1 MYLYNGYYGAV
12 SYDWTYLLLIAAMF
26 LSLFASF
33 KVNSTYSKYAKVMAK
48 SGLTAEMAVQ
58 RVLQANGVY
67 GVSIGRVSG
76 NLTDNFNPKTNVISL
91 SDSVYGKSSVAAIG
105 VACHEAGHAVQHA
118 KEYGPAKLR
127 LSMVPIT
134 NISSRFS
141 MLILILGFAL
151 GFMGLIWTGII
162 LFSVTTAF
170 QLVTLPTEFDASR
183 RALESLDSQGI
194 MDKSELKCVKK
205 VLSAA
210 ALTYVAA
217 LATSVLTLLRYIA
230 MANRRRD

>member
-12 SYDWTYLLLIAAMF
+12 QFDWTYILLIIAMVLSVAANI
-26 LSLFASF
+26 
-33 KVNSTYSKYAKVMAK
+33 KVKSTYSKYAKKAAK
-48 SGLTAEMAVQ
+48 CGLTAEDAAY
-58 RVLQANGVY
+58 RVLLANGVS
-67 GVSIGRVSG
+67 GVGIGRVSG

-91 SDSVYGKSSVAAIG
+91 SDSVYGKRSIAAIG

-118 KEYGPAKLR
+118 QEYGPARLR
-127 LSMVPIT
+127 LSMVPVT
-134 NISSRFS
+134 NISAKFS
-141 MLILILGFAL
+141 VAILILGLAL
-151 GFMGLIWTGII
+151 GFMGLVWVGIG

-183 RALESLDSQGI
+183 RALKALEGEGILDGE
-194 MDKSELKCVKK
+194 ELKGAKK
-205 VLSAA
+205 VLTAA

-230 MANRRRD
+230 IAKRRR